1 MRNAI
6 KTLENSLY
14 WQNYILSHSKDPKQ
28 KERVK
33 RAIVMLQNEIN
44 RTRGTR

>member
-1 MRNAI
+1 MNSI

-14 WQNYILSHSKDPKQ
+14 WQNYVLNHSKDPKQ

-33 RAIVMLQNEIN
+33 MAIVRLQNEIN
-44 RTRGTR
+44 RTKGTK